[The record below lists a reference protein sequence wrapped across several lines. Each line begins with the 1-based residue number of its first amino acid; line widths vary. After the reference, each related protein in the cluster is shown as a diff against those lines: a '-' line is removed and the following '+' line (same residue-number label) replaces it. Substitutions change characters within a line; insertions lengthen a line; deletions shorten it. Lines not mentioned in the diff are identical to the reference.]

1 MSFLNN
7 TGLAYFYSKLKEKF
21 IQSVNGSAP
30 DSHGNV
36 QINQVSLAENL
47 TSPDAQASIDSF
59 IYRTSGGNASLES
72 GEANLVFINGNMQIN
87 GRVAEAWSAQTSN
100 NVVCNINNIDR
111 TTWRSQVST
120 TGSTTF
126 TYTVSIAD
134 GATSNWTSNG
144 SWSPSLSDY
153 GLSSAISGIVN
164 YSIECTRNATGI
176 SDATVNPLTFS
187 GTSLGNN
194 SGVYTFNYLEAIED
208 DESTDDDE
216 SREAGW
222 YYNNTLVT
230 LLNYGIATTGTP
242 VEEDTIT
249 ITWNKGT
256 PTNTTVIISYTA
268 PVQGT
273 LTVAKPTAFQSTGFN
288 QFDKTT
294 MVIENAGISNGSIIS
309 NSGTY
314 VCYCPS
320 KGGDHGYAAVS
331 LTGYILTTGN
341 CGMGWCSTQPAIG
354 TTVVTTSEN
363 ANDSYE
369 AHTGRFTNSADG
381 YIVIVVSNPSDL
393 MMGCAWSDYI
403 TDAQELGQYIPYTAP
418 SQILIPTQGYDSE
431 DQLVLLPTATYGIPR
446 LGNVYDTINFDASTY
461 IQRIGYMQYSASN
474 LITVKNWYDT
484 YGTPYDY
491 DEGVYDGD
499 TKIRDGYIFYVLDGN
514 IGVGGSITYTLEV
527 TSIYQ
532 VDDHGTEKF
541 TGTTIPVEA
550 ELLYGQNL
558 RDKLRTDVLTISE
571 QTPAL
576 TDSQKSQVLTNIG
589 VSLQFF
595 NIEVRPSNF
604 NANITYA
611 DYPYRASITLA
622 NVKSNM
628 ISNVIFDVKEAT
640 SGIFAPVAQSFNGG
654 IYIYSNSIPDNNIV
668 IPTIICWRAN
678 G

>member
-59 IYRTSGGNASLES
+59 IYRTSGGSASLES

-100 NVVCNINNIDR
+100 NVVCNINSINQA
-111 TTWRSQVST
+111 TWRSQVST
-120 TGSTTF
+120 TGNTTF
-126 TYTVSIAD
+126 TYSVSITD

-164 YSIECTRNATGI
+164 YSIECARSATGI
-176 SDATVNPLTFS
+176 SAATVNPLTFS

-194 SGVYTFNYLEAIED
+194 SGVYVFNYLEAIED
-208 DESTDDDE
+208 DESIDNDE
-216 SREAGW
+216 SQEAGW

-230 LLNYGIATTGTP
+230 LSNYGIATTDTP
-242 VEEDTIT
+242 VEGDVIT

-268 PVQGT
+268 PIQGI

-294 MVIENAGISNGSIIS
+294 MIIENAGIANGSIIS

-331 LTGYILTTGN
+331 LEGHILTTGN

-363 ANDSYE
+363 ASDSYE
-369 AHTGRFTNSADG
+369 AYTGRFTNSADG
-381 YIVIVVSNPSDL
+381 YIVIVVSDPSDL

-403 TDAQELGQYIPYTAP
+403 TDAQELGEYIPYTAP

-431 DQLVLLPTATYGIPR
+431 DQLVSLPTATYGIPR

-461 IQRIGYMQYSASN
+461 IQRIGYMQYSAGN
-474 LITVKNWYDT
+474 LVTVKDWYNT

-491 DEGVYDGD
+491 DEGIYDGD

-514 IGVGGSITYTLEV
+514 SGNPITYTLDT

-558 RDKLRTDVLTISE
+558 RDKLRTDVVTISE
-571 QTPAL
+571 QELLP
-576 TDSQKSQVLTNIG
+576 SQQSQIRTNIQAAPTPL
-589 VSLQFF
+589 VFTNVAVDSSMF
-595 NIEVRPSNF
+595 
-604 NANITYA
+604 AADTTYNDFRYCGTIA
-611 DYPYRASITLA
+611 LSSVT
-622 NVKSNM
+622 SNM
-628 ISNVIFDVKEAT
+628 IPYVAFNGNEAS
-640 SGIFAPVAQSFNGG
+640 SGDYCPTVATYDGG
-654 IYIYSNSIPDNNIV
+654 IYIYANASSNIT
-668 IPTIICWRAN
+668 IPTIMCWRLD
-678 G
+678 